1 MTVSVSNATVIKV
14 TAATPAAP
22 VFKTNPLNAL
32 RHIARWLV
40 NPVSEGGAA
49 SVPKITY
56 AVGGPGQHKKVEAM
70 RAHPDGAR
78 VLAVK
83 PDLGAILAD
92 LDSLGAMPEGSL
104 GRKYHA
110 FMCQP
115 EAVPGY
121 LLSALMYKGTE
132 WDDLDWTDDMRY
144 LFERMGQTHDLIHAL
159 SGYGTHLASEALNIA
174 FSFGIEGDGRT
185 GMPAELT
192 TRAWAVISGA
202 VMLPNVG
209 IGPWF
214 GMCVDAYRR
223 GAAAAA
229 TRPVYCTPFEEL
241 LPLPLDEVR
250 RQMGIEPL
258 VEPVDTGSWIRNPFG
273 RMMADGYGKAG
284 GPAARD
290 EKIRVT
296 RLTER
301 VVMAGVTPKVLV
313 NLDRA
318 VVADLLKMV
327 DEGAQAAEVRA
338 RAGVPEPVA
347 A

>member
-1 MTVSVSNATVIKV
+1 MTDS
-14 TAATPAAP
+14 PAVP
-22 VFKTNPLNAL
+22 VFKTNPLSAL
-32 RHIARWLV
+32 RHAARWLV

-78 VLAVK
+78 ILAAK
-83 PDLGAILAD
+83 PDLGAALAD
-92 LDSLGAMPEGSL
+92 LDALGAMPEGSL
-104 GRKYHA
+104 GRTYHA
-110 FMCQP
+110 FMSQP

-132 WDDLDWTDDMRY
+132 WDDLDWTDDMRF

-174 FSFGIEGDGRT
+174 FSFGIEGQGRT
-185 GMPAELT
+185 GMPAELL
-192 TRAWAVISGA
+192 TRAWAAISGA
-202 VMLPNVG
+202 MMLPKVG
-209 IGPWF
+209 LGAWNR
-214 GMCVDAYRR
+214 MCVAAYRR

-229 TRPVYCTPFEEL
+229 TRPFFCTPFEEL

-258 VEPVDTGSWIRNPFG
+258 PEPVDTRSWIRNPVG
-273 RMMADGYGKAG
+273 KLMADGYGKAG
-284 GPAARD
+284 DPAARD
-290 EKIRVT
+290 EKIRVV

-301 VVMAGVTPKVLV
+301 VVKAGVKPKVLV
-313 NLDRA
+313 NLDKD
-318 VVADLLKMV
+318 VLADLLKMV
-327 DEGAQAAEVRA
+327 DEGAPAAELRA